1 MAEQQYMAIALK
13 AEVFEAM
20 FPDQFA
26 SFGLRG
32 GEGEHGMYLDHPCV
46 NCGETNNSTFWLD
59 DAKAPQA
66 GRCHDCKTEEHGQ
79 SGETPETPEPPETPA
94 ISQDR
99 ADLIAGLESARECMA
114 KAGVLAK
121 GAPAQ
126 ESAGWRVDVTS
137 NNATGFSIY
146 GALMRAIPEQ
156 QVLDRAIAAVLY
168 EVAHITTMSAGDWN
182 DSPERTLEDVLTIYD
197 RAIATQKLQARYSV

>member
-1 MAEQQYMAIALK
+1 MAEQQYLAIALK
-13 AEVFEAM
+13 ADVFEAM
-20 FPDQFA
+20 FPDQFD
-26 SFGLRG
+26 SFGLQG
-32 GEGEHGMYLDHPCV
+32 GEGEHGMWMNYPCV
-46 NCGETNNSTFWLD
+46 NCGETGNSTFWLD

-79 SGETPETPEPPETPA
+79 YRETPETSA
-94 ISQDR
+94 LSQDR
-99 ADLIAGLESARECMA
+99 ASLIAGLESARECMA

-137 NNATGFSIY
+137 NNATAFSIY

-156 QVLDRAIAAVLY
+156 EVLDRATMAVLH
-168 EVAHITTMSAGDWN
+168 EVSWITTMSAGDWN
-182 DSPERTLEDVLTIYD
+182 DSPSRTVEDVLTIYD